1 MRGFKMKSLLRIR
14 ISRRMLHL
22 SLTLAATLLIAMQSQ
37 PKAAHATAAVPVADA
52 ALVNA
57 ASFDPSRIVA
67 PGSIG
72 ALFSSGMTDQAPASA
87 TTLPLPTSLAGLSV
101 KIDGITAPLF
111 FASAAQVNLQ
121 VPSGV

>member
-1 MRGFKMKSLLRIR
+1 MTDRAMRGFNMKSLLRIR
-14 ISRRMLHL
+14 ISRRILPL

-37 PKAAHATAAVPVADA
+37 LPVAHATAVIAAPVAADA

-87 TTLPLPTSLAGLSV
+87 TNLPLPTSLAGLSV
-101 KIDGITAPLF
+101 KIDGIIA
-111 FASAAQVNLQ
+111 
-121 VPSGV
+121 